1 MHPYTACWCVGG
13 IVWSCADSVTK
24 IESYEEVV
32 VDECAE
38 RTLATYFHG

>member
-1 MHPYTACWCVGG
+1 MHPYTACGG
-13 IVWSCADSVTK
+13 ITWSCADSVNNMD
-24 IESYEEVV
+24 SDEEVV